1 MTRFNDLGLDSG
13 TTDGFPW
20 CYEAEASETE
30 VHTDVFNK
38 SERARARAC
47 VCVCVCVCV
56 RARASIFE
64 IPQPGF
70 HLILWICEIPN
81 SFCVSTR
88 FAQSVPQISGLG
100 DSLN

>member
-38 SERARARAC
+38 SERARAR
-47 VCVCVCVCV
+47 VCVCVC
-56 RARASIFE
+56 ARVLVFLKYHSLAFISFFE
-64 IPQPGF
+64 
-70 HLILWICEIPN
+70 
-81 SFCVSTR
+81 
-88 FAQSVPQISGLG
+88 FAKFQTLSVFLH
-100 DSLN
+100 DSHNRYRKFPA